1 MLAAPIVLPVGCV
14 RDDEEA
20 VAYRRARVK
29 VRFRTMAG
37 SVDETSSWESE
48 SVFPCVFYPLIE
60 SIGRSSAVV

>member
-48 SVFPCVFYPLIE
+48 SVYSRAYFTH
-60 SIGRSSAVV
+60 